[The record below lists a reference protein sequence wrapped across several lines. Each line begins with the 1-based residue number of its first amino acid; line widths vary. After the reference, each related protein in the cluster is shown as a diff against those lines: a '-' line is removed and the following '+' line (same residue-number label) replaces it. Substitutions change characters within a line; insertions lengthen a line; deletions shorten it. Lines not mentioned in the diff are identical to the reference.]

1 MILISRV
8 KFEQFWWT
16 CLKKEINSKMDL
28 KLLKSL
34 MIQNT
39 YYGRYSIIMMLIA
52 LLSSESPELSIK
64 LMKPSKSKE
73 VCETKV
79 AY

>member
-1 MILISRV
+1 
-8 KFEQFWWT
+8 
-16 CLKKEINSKMDL
+16 
-28 KLLKSL
+28 

-64 LMKPSKSKE
+64 FMKPSKSKE